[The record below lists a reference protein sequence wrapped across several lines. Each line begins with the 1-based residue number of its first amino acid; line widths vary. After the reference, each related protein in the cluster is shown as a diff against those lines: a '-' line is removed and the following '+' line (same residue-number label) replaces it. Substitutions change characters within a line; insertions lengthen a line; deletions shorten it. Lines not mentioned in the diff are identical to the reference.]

1 MADRVRLQ
9 GEHWIADYTVGGKRK
24 QNRVSSEEE
33 AWELIQ
39 RAHRQAVLDHDQ
51 QQRTGIKKAP
61 PAPTGGFSVAQSWE
75 LSFQRRFKGQASVKN
90 AQSHY
95 KKIRSYFG
103 PNTQLTAISAIWLDQ
118 FRQELLR
125 TVSAKTVNR
134 VVCVLRAMRSD
145 AITFGRLVDVPTW
158 PKQLAEIKIPP
169 RFLSGEEVDAMFAY
183 WAEKAAAKPHCT
195 YDLMI
200 DFVQFRLCQG
210 SRFEESVRVTPRD
223 VNFRTGDVTFWITKN
238 GSPRTVPLLS
248 VAMDI
253 VKRRSQGLGPDDQV
267 FPIKYATFQRKWA
280 ECRDALGLGGRVVP
294 HVLRHTMATRA
305 VSANVSTAQLMH
317 FGGWRSL
324 SALDHYSHIDTQG
337 LQTMKQALENY

>member
-9 GEHWIADYTVGGKRK
+9 GEHWIADYTLGGKRK
-24 QNRVSSEEE
+24 QNRVSSEAEG
-33 AWELIQ
+33 WELIQ
-39 RAHRQAVLDHDQ
+39 RARKQAVIDHDQ

-61 PAPTGGFSVAQSWE
+61 PAPTGGFSVAEAWE
-75 LSFQRRFKGQASVKN
+75 LSYQRRFKGQASVLN
-90 AQSHY
+90 TESHY

-103 PNTQLTAISAIWLDQ
+103 PNTQLDAISAIWLDQ

-125 TVSAKTVNR
+125 TISAKSVNR
-134 VVCVLRAMRSD
+134 VVSVLRAMRSD
-145 AITFGRLVDVPTW
+145 AITFGRLIDVPTW
-158 PKQLAEIKIPP
+158 PKQLAETKIPP
-169 RFLSGEEVDAMFAY
+169 RFLSGEEVDAMLAY
-183 WAEKAAAKPHCT
+183 WAEKAAANPSCT
-195 YDLMI
+195 YELMI

-210 SRFEESVRVTPRD
+210 SRFGESIRVTPRD
-223 VNFRTGDVTFWITKN
+223 VNRRTGDVTFVFTKN
-238 GSPRTVPLLS
+238 GSPRTVPLLA

-253 VKRRSQGLGPDDQV
+253 VKRRSAALGSDAQI
-267 FPIKYATFQRKWA
+267 FPIRYSTFQRQWA

-317 FGGWRSL
+317 FGGWKSL

-337 LQTMKQALENY
+337 LQSMKRALENY